1 MMFQAG
7 VPAGLAIMPHLN
19 WFGFMKNRKSSV
31 RVISCKNGKMT
42 FEVDIAEGQ
51 SFLESEEEIMDTVN
65 AVGREMT
72 AQSLQAHDVNAERIV
87 LGEITAYSKGL
98 SNEVY
103 QSPYGPIEIP
113 RHVFQTSQGGR
124 IIIPLET
131 SSKIVDKT
139 TPKFAKQVSSKYTT
153 MSARELVQDLE
164 QNHGRTVSAAYL
176 QDVVSSVGAEIESSM
191 SDGQWEIHPSCNSDD
206 VHAISCGLDGAMM
219 PTRNDGWRE
228 AMTGTVTYL
237 DCEGKRLETIY
248 IAAAPEYGKELFAQ
262 RFLNSVIDAKKHAP
276 EAKVI
281 GLADGARWNWGIL
294 DDVTD
299 EQFLDFYHATEY
311 LAKAAEA
318 MFPDDEKAQKEWMTK
333 SCHKLK
339 HFKGAAKRLLNEMQ
353 VCLDD
358 MKYATKRKKALE
370 SVVSYFSSGYKK
382 MQYYRNTMNNL
393 PIGSGVTEAACKV
406 IVKQRMCKSGSRWSI
421 PNAEK
426 VLIMKCMKYSGN
438 RWNEFWSER

>member
-1 MMFQAG
+1 
-7 VPAGLAIMPHLN
+7 
-19 WFGFMKNRKSSV
+19 
-31 RVISCKNGKMT
+31 MT

-51 SFLESEEEIMDTVN
+51 SFLESEEKIMETVN
-65 AVGREMT
+65 AIGKEMT
-72 AQSLQAHDVNAERIV
+72 AHRLKAHDISADRIV
-87 LGEITAYSKGL
+87 LGDITAYGKGVT
-98 SNEVY
+98 NEVY
-103 QSPYGPIEIP
+103 QSPYGPVEIP
-113 RHVFQTSQGGR
+113 RHVFQTSQGGK

-131 SSKIVDKT
+131 SAKVVDKT
-139 TPKFAKQVSSKYTT
+139 TPKFAKQVSSKYTK
-153 MSARELVQDLE
+153 MSARELVEDLE
-164 QNHGRTVSAAYL
+164 QNHGRQISAAYI
-176 QDVVSSVGAEIESSM
+176 QDVVSSVGAEIESTM
-191 SDGQWEIHPSCNSDD
+191 SNGQWEIHPTCNPDD
-206 VHAISCGLDGAMM
+206 VHAISCGLDGAMI

-228 AMTGTVTYL
+228 AMTGTVTYY
-237 DCEGKRLETIY
+237 DREGKRLETIY
-248 IAAAPEYGKELFAQ
+248 TAAAPEYGKELFAQ

-294 DDVTD
+294 DSVTD

-318 MFPDDEKAQKEWMTK
+318 MFPDDEEAQKEWMTQA
-333 SCHKLK
+333 CHKLK

-353 VCLDD
+353 AYLDN

-370 SVVSYFSSGYKK
+370 SVVSYFSIGYRK
-382 MQYYRNTMNNL
+382 MQYYKNTLNNL

>member
-1 MMFQAG
+1 
-7 VPAGLAIMPHLN
+7 
-19 WFGFMKNRKSSV
+19 MKNSKSSV
-31 RVISCKNGKMT
+31 RVISCENGKMT

-51 SFLESEEEIMDTVN
+51 SFLESEEKIMETVN
-65 AVGREMT
+65 AIGKEMT
-72 AQSLQAHDVNAERIV
+72 AHSLKAHDISADRIV
-87 LGEITAYSKGL
+87 LGDITAYGKGVT
-98 SNEVY
+98 NEVY
-103 QSPYGPIEIP
+103 QSPYGPVEIP
-113 RHVFQTSQGGR
+113 RHVFQTSQGGK

-131 SSKIVDKT
+131 SAKVVDKT
-139 TPKFAKQVSSKYTT
+139 TPKFAKQVSSKYTK
-153 MSARELVQDLE
+153 MSARELVEDLE
-164 QNHGRTVSAAYL
+164 QNHGRQISAAYI
-176 QDVVSSVGAEIESSM
+176 QDVVSSVGAEIESTM
-191 SDGQWEIHPSCNSDD
+191 SDGQWEIHPTCNPDD
-206 VHAISCGLDGAMM
+206 VHAISCGLDGAMI

-228 AMTGTVTYL
+228 AMTGTVTYY
-237 DCEGKRLETIY
+237 DREGKRLETIY
-248 IAAAPEYGKELFAQ
+248 TAAAPEYGKELFAQ

-294 DDVTD
+294 DSVTD

-318 MFPDDEKAQKEWMTK
+318 MFPDDEEAQKEWMTQA
-333 SCHKLK
+333 CHKLK

-353 VCLDD
+353 AYLDN

-370 SVVSYFSSGYKK
+370 SVVSYFSMGYRK
-382 MQYYRNTMNNL
+382 MQYYKNTLNNL